1 MASQKYILTE
11 IKKGYNLSWY
21 VCSQCYYAGTIKL
34 YDDTGKVYFTCSKT
48 SGSTS
53 YQSLAQGHDDFTGN
67 ELYLSVEIP
76 QSTKIQQ
83 SITANSVTDA
93 HAAKSGDR
101 FTASA
106 SRTPPTRTTTT
117 FISTWWAGQKKD
129 KLENPDGIVAAVPI
143 HTQEHVEVGDE
154 RRSKFFQGDV
164 AHVIALVYK
173 FLQMFIYGLIL
184 AQAGF

>member
-1 MASQKYILTE
+1 MASQKYILME

-21 VCSQCYYAGTIKL
+21 VCSQCYYTGTIKL

-93 HAAKSGDR
+93 HAVKVGQVYGFCIEDYNDEDYNDFYIDVVGWAKKG
-101 FTASA
+101 
-106 SRTPPTRTTTT
+106 
-117 FISTWWAGQKKD
+117 
-129 KLENPDGIVAAVPI
+129 
-143 HTQEHVEVGDE
+143 
-154 RRSKFFQGDV
+154 
-164 AHVIALVYK
+164 
-173 FLQMFIYGLIL
+173 
-184 AQAGF
+184 

>member
-93 HAAKSGDR
+93 HAVKVGQVYGFCIEDSTDEDYND
-101 FTASA
+101 
-106 SRTPPTRTTTT
+106 

>member
-93 HAAKSGDR
+93 HAVKVGQVYGFCIEDSTDEGYNDFYIDVVGWAKKG
-101 FTASA
+101 
-106 SRTPPTRTTTT
+106 
-117 FISTWWAGQKKD
+117 
-129 KLENPDGIVAAVPI
+129 
-143 HTQEHVEVGDE
+143 
-154 RRSKFFQGDV
+154 
-164 AHVIALVYK
+164 
-173 FLQMFIYGLIL
+173 
-184 AQAGF
+184 

>member
-34 YDDTGKVYFTCSKT
+34 YDDTGKVYFSCSKT
-48 SGSTS
+48 SGSSS

-93 HAAKSGDR
+93 HAVKVGQVYGFCIEDSTDEDYNDFYIDVVGWAKKG
-101 FTASA
+101 
-106 SRTPPTRTTTT
+106 
-117 FISTWWAGQKKD
+117 
-129 KLENPDGIVAAVPI
+129 
-143 HTQEHVEVGDE
+143 
-154 RRSKFFQGDV
+154 
-164 AHVIALVYK
+164 
-173 FLQMFIYGLIL
+173 
-184 AQAGF
+184 